1 MFYKAVYRLFH
12 KHTFIIKKQKRTGR
26 TYLLHPSHLSEG
38 EGKQFKI
45 KDTQMNID
53 IFNPQTQIEIEG
65 EKYTLLYDNQT
76 YAALEQ
82 KTGKGVLALFDEIL
96 TNKAALSVYIDIAVF
111 GVKNGTSTEAAEK
124 IKTLFE
130 QKPYLIMQNL
140 QTICA
145 AFLVPLTPPESLH
158 NLQNKNK
165 DGLKKKKTRKT
176 PPKKPLIG

>member
-1 MFYKAVYRLFH
+1 M
-12 KHTFIIKKQKRTGR
+12 
-26 TYLLHPSHLSEG
+26 
-38 EGKQFKI
+38 
-45 KDTQMNID
+45 
-53 IFNPQTQIEIEG
+53 
-65 EKYTLLYDNQT
+65 
-76 YAALEQ
+76 
-82 KTGKGVLALFDEIL
+82 LALFDEIL
-96 TNKAALSVYIDIAVF
+96 TNKAALSIYIDIAAF

-145 AFLVPLTPPESLH
+145 AFLVPLTPPESLQ

>member
-1 MFYKAVYRLFH
+1 MPYYK
-12 KHTFIIKKQKRTGR
+12 
-26 TYLLHPSHLSEG
+26 
-38 EGKQFKI
+38 

-96 TNKAALSVYIDIAVF
+96 TNKAALSVYIDIAAF

-130 QKPYLIMQNL
+130 QKPYLIVQNL

-145 AFLVPLTPPESLH
+145 AFLVPLTPPESLQ